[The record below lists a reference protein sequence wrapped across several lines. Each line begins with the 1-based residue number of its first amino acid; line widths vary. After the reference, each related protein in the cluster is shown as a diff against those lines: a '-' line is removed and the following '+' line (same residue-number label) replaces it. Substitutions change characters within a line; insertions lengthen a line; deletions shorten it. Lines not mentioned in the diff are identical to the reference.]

1 MMMALVQDIG
11 AGLRLFRRQPGFFA
25 TVILTLAVGIGAAT
39 TMFTLVH
46 AVLLRDFPFQHPDRL
61 VWSARKRE
69 LAIRSAFGASRDV
82 LASLVFAEEVRP
94 VLLGLV
100 IGLSAA
106 LAVSQF
112 LGGILFAISPTD
124 PLTYAGV
131 AAVLLAV
138 NAADVYVPARRAG
151 LIDPVQLLRQ

>member
-1 MMMALVQDIG
+1 
-11 AGLRLFRRQPGFFA
+11 
-25 TVILTLAVGIGAAT
+25 
-39 TMFTLVH
+39 VH
-46 AVLLRDFPFQHPDRL
+46 AVDPGVATSSTRTLDDILQASLSPRRLIVRLLESFAEVGIVLSL
-61 VWSARKRE
+61 VGVYAIAAFSVGARKRE
-69 LAIRSAFGASRDV
+69 LAIRSAFGASPDV

-100 IGLSAA
+100 IGLAAA

-112 LGGILFAISPTD
+112 LSGILLAISPTD

-138 NAADVYVPARRAG
+138 NAAAVYVPARRAG